1 MAKKRTVPSYI
12 RSWVVEMIGGATK
25 SLTDSIAVRKRTFDE
40 MMNTG
45 NSPEQLKGWL
55 DNYIEGYFRGVTGE
69 GVDRYVDDRARAI
82 IKAAIKECPTYGF
95 VIRRCMAASLILA
108 LLAGFAGAYV
118 EQRYHERW
126 MAAHQTSRIESSAGV
141 VASTVNTLPSCSKS
155 GISES
160 EPCMVTTDPTGVVA
174 GTQYTNI
181 TAGTATTIMPRL
193 TQPSTRDRSQG
204 HVELSG
210 DLTGSSGRSTYEIRQ
225 GETRH
230 IVEQSGMKYRM
241 AQPINWHYL
250 DLETTET
257 CWLMIYADGEHV
269 IEGTMPANW
278 SRTVPYQHDAAVR
291 TGCPGKV
298 TYWIDY
304 NPVKP
309 KNQATSPAVELVT
322 FGIK

>member
-1 MAKKRTVPSYI
+1 
-12 RSWVVEMIGGATK
+12 
-25 SLTDSIAVRKRTFDE
+25 
-40 MMNTG
+40 
-45 NSPEQLKGWL
+45 
-55 DNYIEGYFRGVTGE
+55 
-69 GVDRYVDDRARAI
+69 
-82 IKAAIKECPTYGF
+82 
-95 VIRRCMAASLILA
+95 
-108 LLAGFAGAYV
+108 
-118 EQRYHERW
+118 
-126 MAAHQTSRIESSAGV
+126 
-141 VASTVNTLPSCSKS
+141 
-155 GISES
+155 
-160 EPCMVTTDPTGVVA
+160 
-174 GTQYTNI
+174 
-181 TAGTATTIMPRL
+181 
-193 TQPSTRDRSQG
+193 
-204 HVELSG
+204 
-210 DLTGSSGRSTYEIRQ
+210 
-225 GETRH
+225 
-230 IVEQSGMKYRM
+230 M